1 MEGSELMNTD
11 FLNDYDWAGLT
22 EKVVAALVIL
32 LVTWVLAKAVT
43 WAFTKLVGRVG
54 FLQRSGSDGQSLGET
69 IGRIA
74 SLLIWL
80 FGLIAI
86 LQVFALDQVLAPIQ
100 SLLSDMLGYL
110 PNLIGAAFVFVI
122 GALIAKVVR
131 ELIEATLGT
140 IDFDRLLDRG
150 RSTAGTTTRSASGTR
165 SDTMQTESS
174 SARTAANS
182 IPKTIATVVFAL
194 IMIVVTIA
202 ALQILG
208 ISAISDPAEQ
218 MLTIIFDAI
227 PTIIAA
233 ALLLALGVVIARFAG
248 GLLEQVLAG
257 LGTDR
262 AVRELGVETEQ
273 SASSVLARVAQ
284 VAIVL
289 FFAVMA
295 AQLLGFPQISEF
307 LSQVLELG
315 GQVLFGGAIIA
326 VGFFVAN
333 LLSRMVNGGTATDI
347 VRYSTIV
354 LFAAMGLSCM
364 GIADNIIELAFGA
377 LVVGG
382 ALAAAIAFGLG
393 GRDAAARQLA
403 RLESRRDRQGP
414 ATPETRSDPL
424 S

>member
-1 MEGSELMNTD
+1 MA
-11 FLNDYDWAGLT
+11 Y
-22 EKVVAALVIL
+22 
-32 LVTWVLAKAVT
+32 
-43 WAFTKLVGRVG
+43 
-54 FLQRSGSDGQSLGET
+54 
-69 IGRIA
+69 
-74 SLLIWL
+74 
-80 FGLIAI
+80 
-86 LQVFALDQVLAPIQ
+86 
-100 SLLSDMLGYL
+100 
-110 PNLIGAAFVFVI
+110 
-122 GALIAKVVR
+122 
-131 ELIEATLGT
+131 
-140 IDFDRLLDRG
+140 
-150 RSTAGTTTRSASGTR
+150 
-165 SDTMQTESS
+165 
-174 SARTAANS
+174 
-182 IPKTIATVVFAL
+182 AL

-208 ISAISDPAEQ
+208 ISAISDPAER

-257 LGTDR
+257 FGTDR

-273 SASSVLARVAQ
+273 SASSVLAKVAQ

-295 AQLLGFPQISEF
+295 AQLLGFPQITEF

-326 VGFFVAN
+326 AGFFVAN
-333 LLSRMVNGGTATDI
+333 LLGRMVDGGTATNL

-354 LFAAMGLSCM
+354 IFAAMGLSFM
-364 GIADNIIELAFGA
+364 GIAENIIELAFGA

-403 RLESRRDRQGP
+403 RLESRRDEQD
-414 ATPETRSDPL
+414 AATRSDQP